1 MPLYLG
7 MVEPERRPAALD
19 HLVRD
24 VRQRGNAV
32 TSGDIGYRYLLQA
45 LAGGGRSD
53 VIFDMAS
60 RTDTPSYGYQLKKGA
75 TALAEAWDANP
86 KLSQNHCM
94 LGHIEEWFYRS
105 LAGIDAA
112 PDAVAFD
119 KIVIRPQVV
128 GDIRWAE
135 GRYRSPRGEIVSR
148 WRIENGKFLL
158 RVKIP
163 VGSTAVVYVPGAA
176 PVEVGSGEHEFAH

>member
-1 MPLYLG
+1 MG
-7 MVEPERRPAALD
+7 DGRGRHGVHVGTAALD

-45 LAGGGRSD
+45 LAAGGRSD

-163 VGSTAVVYVPGAA
+163 VGSIATVYLPGAS
-176 PVEVGSGEHEFAH
+176 PVEVGSGEHEFVH